1 MIKITLQIMFC
12 LLILSTEMFAGE
24 KTIVMLG
31 DSTTLCAR
39 NATDKKITTLVQNG
53 LALKLKKANTEFK
66 VINSGV
72 GGSTAK
78 DAVARLQ
85 TSVIAHKP
93 DIVTISFGLN
103 DTGNSTPEE
112 FKKSLETMI
121 ETIKKDSTAQILLIT
136 STPFDNNTHAW
147 KDKFAKEGG
156 VDAVLNTKFC
166 SEMRNLAVKHKIK
179 ICDLHQKFEAE
190 IKKDPSLIKKVLLPD
205 GVHLT
210 DEGNV
215 LAAGFIVEEISKM
228 VQGKK

>member
-1 MIKITLQIMFC
+1 MQNFRKFLFFV
-12 LLILSTEMFAGE
+12 LLITCNLNADE

-31 DSTTLCAR
+31 DSTALCDR
-39 NATDKKITTLVQNG
+39 NSADKKITTLVQNG
-53 LALKLKKANTEFK
+53 LNLKFKKSSSNFK

-78 DAVARLQ
+78 EAVARIQ
-85 TSVIAHKP
+85 NSVITHKP

-103 DTGNSTPEE
+103 DTGKSTPEE
-112 FKKSLETMI
+112 FRQSLEDMI
-121 ETIKKDSTAQILLIT
+121 EAIRKETTAQILLIT

-147 KDKFAKEGG
+147 KEKFAKEGG
-156 VDAVLNTKFC
+156 VDAVLDKKFC
-166 SEMRNLAVKHKIK
+166 SEMRNLAIKHKIK

-190 IKKDPSLIKKVLLPD
+190 IKKDQTLIKKIIMAD

-215 LAAGFIVEEISKM
+215 LASGFIIEEISKII
-228 VQGKK
+228 QGRK

>member
-1 MIKITLQIMFC
+1 MKKKI
-12 LLILSTEMFAGE
+12 LLIIVGLVCSALNLFAEE

-31 DSTTLCAR
+31 DSTTLCDR
-39 NATDKKITTLVQNG
+39 NSAEKKITALVENG
-53 LALKLKKANTEFK
+53 LNQKFKQSKAKFK

-78 DAVARLQ
+78 EAVPRVQ
-85 TSVIAHKP
+85 NSVIAHKP

-103 DTGNSTPEE
+103 DTGKSTPEE
-112 FKKSLETMI
+112 FKQSLESMI
-121 ETIKKDSTAQILLIT
+121 EAIKKDTKAQIILIT
-136 STPFDNNTHAW
+136 STPFNSETHAW

-156 VDAVLNTKFC
+156 VDLVLDTKFC
-166 SEMRNLAVKHKIK
+166 SVMRTIATKHKIK

-190 IKKDPSLIKKVLLPD
+190 MKKDNALIKKVIMPD

-215 LAAGFIVEEISKM
+215 LASNFILEEISK
-228 VQGKK
+228 VLQGK